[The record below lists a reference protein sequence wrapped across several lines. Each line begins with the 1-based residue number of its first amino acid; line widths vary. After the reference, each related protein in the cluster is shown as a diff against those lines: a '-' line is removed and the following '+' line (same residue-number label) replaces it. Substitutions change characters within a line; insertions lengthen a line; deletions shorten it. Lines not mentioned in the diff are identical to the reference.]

1 MIIRAS
7 NENDITRIFQIEK
20 SVFLESAWF
29 RKMIVNE
36 LLKKSDRYTWIIE
49 NEKELIGYCMIR
61 FGPGEVHLIN
71 MAIAPSF
78 QQKGLGRKLLQ
89 YFLNNI
95 PKDSSV
101 FLEVKRGNLPGI
113 NLYLDAGF
121 EDIAIR
127 EKYYENGEDAIVMH
141 LKIS

>member
-78 QQKGLGRKLLQ
+78 QQKGLGRNLLQ

-95 PKDSSV
+95 PKLIENTNSY
-101 FLEVKRGNLPGI
+101 NLDELSNPGWEI
-113 NLYLDAGF
+113 IFKNY
-121 EDIAIR
+121 
-127 EKYYENGEDAIVMH
+127 K
-141 LKIS
+141 